1 MIIYTDGSCLGNGKS
16 ENSGGFGVVVLD
28 NNENLLYT
36 YNKRNENTTNNRE
49 EIRAILYS
57 FLNYGVI
64 PFFGYEEIPIVYSDS
79 NYCVQTFNTWMFN
92 WANNNWIKSDKKQPE
107 NLDLIKAYY
116 DWYKKGYRI
125 DLRKVKGHSDNKWK
139 QMADELATGKIRG
152 MNNNE

>member
-79 NYCVQTFNTWMFN
+79 NYCVQTFNAWMFN

-125 DLRKVKGHSDNKWK
+125 DLRKVKGHSDNKWN